1 MQKYEANVN
10 NSNNN
15 NNDDDNNDN
24 NNNYNSSSNNNSLY
38 LYDEGGC
45 TVDEVVCYTTLLQ
58 YNLKIPN
65 LTV

>member
-10 NSNNN
+10 NSNCNSN

-38 LYDEGGC
+38 SYDEGGC
-45 TVDEVVCYTTLLQ
+45 QLMRSCVTQHCY
-58 YNLKIPN
+58 NII
-65 LTV
+65 